1 MGVIGGGSRVPRTYL
16 SLPKLG
22 LSDIGA
28 PLLWPRQCRCG
39 EFGIAAEEALV
50 VSSVPDISHLSDAI
64 RLMDGTRFID
74 TKVAAV
80 EATVYR
86 SKDVVASANRELER
100 HQQWFECHRELY
112 AEDLK
117 RAERQLR
124 RLGVLRSCKQ
134 TVIFPMRL
142 AASAGVTLLHA
153 ARGALTNRAKH
164 KQLRPPFQ
172 KNDKAVNHRVNAV
185 AKF

>member
-1 MGVIGGGSRVPRTYL
+1 M
-16 SLPKLG
+16 
-22 LSDIGA
+22 
-28 PLLWPRQCRCG
+28 
-39 EFGIAAEEALV
+39 

-80 EATVYR
+80 EATVCR

-100 HQQWFECHRELY
+100 HQQWFECHREFY

-153 ARGALTNRAKH
+153 AQGALTNRAKH
-164 KQLRPPFQ
+164 KSCGRLSRRTTRPLITGSTPSPSFNFPLLRCGWRACAA
-172 KNDKAVNHRVNAV
+172 KNHRVSESPRGS
-185 AKF
+185 

>member
-1 MGVIGGGSRVPRTYL
+1 M
-16 SLPKLG
+16 
-22 LSDIGA
+22 
-28 PLLWPRQCRCG
+28 
-39 EFGIAAEEALV
+39 

-117 RAERQLR
+117 RAERQLS

-153 ARGALTNRAKH
+153 AQGALTNRAKH

-172 KNDKAVNHRVNAV
+172 KNDKAVNPGSTPSPSFNFPNVRYGSLADSRAGIRDVRFTPKSGHAQSR
-185 AKF
+185 

>member
-1 MGVIGGGSRVPRTYL
+1 LARRFFGRAN
-16 SLPKLG
+16 LG
-22 LSDIGA
+22 
-28 PLLWPRQCRCG
+28 
-39 EFGIAAEEALV
+39 AENLVLRPEEVLV
-50 VSSVPDISHLSDAI
+50 VSRVPDISHLSDAI
-64 RLMDGTRFID
+64 RLMDGTHFID